1 MAELT
6 FEIVDHLL
14 VLSES
19 PKGWAKEINIVRW
32 NSRQP
37 KVDIREW
44 DEFHEKMGKGVT
56 LNKEELK
63 KIKDLLA
70 GMDLETLEIG

>member
-19 PKGWAKEINIVRW
+19 PKGWTKEINIVRW